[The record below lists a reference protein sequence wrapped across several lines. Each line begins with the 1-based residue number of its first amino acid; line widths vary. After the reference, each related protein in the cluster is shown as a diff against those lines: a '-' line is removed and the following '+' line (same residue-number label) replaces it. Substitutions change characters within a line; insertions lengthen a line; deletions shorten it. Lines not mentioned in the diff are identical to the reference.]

1 MATIGTSLCS
11 AMKVVSSSI
20 STSQKTAV
28 ASKIATRGS
37 FFDQDSL
44 SYSWK
49 TPTKTIPKE
58 HNLEQYKIGK
68 VILS

>member
-20 STSQKTAV
+20 STYQKTAV
-28 ASKIATRGS
+28 ASKIETRGS
-37 FFDQDSL
+37 FFDQD

-58 HNLEQYKIGK
+58 HNLEQYKVKIGK

>member
-11 AMKVVSSSI
+11 AMKVVSTSI

-37 FFDQDSL
+37 FFDQDSFWFKL
-44 SYSWK
+44 FMEKHQQKQSSKNTGNTTWNN
-49 TPTKTIPKE
+49 TK
-58 HNLEQYKIGK
+58 
-68 VILS
+68 